1 MKAIGGVMLVLLSLA
16 STIASAQVARVE
28 PVTGEVLVNAG
39 AGYHPVAGVV
49 DLKPGDSV
57 IAKPSAQASLI
68 YGDGCAVDVV
78 PGMVA
83 WVAFTSPC
91 ADKPDR
97 IRDPTPTLSAPRAF
111 DPAWLVDG
119 AARIRPNKNPAGP

>member
-1 MKAIGGVMLVLLSLA
+1 MKSIGAGILTVLSLA
-16 STIASAQVARVE
+16 STIAMAQAARVV

-39 AGYHPVAGVV
+39 AGYHLVAGVV

-57 IAKPSAQASLI
+57 IAKLSAQASLI
-68 YGDGCAVDVV
+68 YGDGCTVDVV

-83 WVAFTSPC
+83 WVEFTSPC

-97 IRDPTPTLSAPRAF
+97 LRDPAPVLPAPRVF
-111 DPAWLVDG
+111 DPAWLIHG
-119 AARIRPNKNPAGP
+119 AAQIRPNKNPAGP